1 LKVAEQVER
10 LPSKIVQVSGDGS
23 EDQSMAYVLC
33 EDGSMWV
40 YNHWHSEYRQTN
52 GEYQQ
57 IHPPHKPPTHAAD
70 LAEAVSLM
78 WNLLF
83 RTSLQGGKYKAASQQ
98 ARDDARAFLKR
109 MG

>member
-1 LKVAEQVER
+1 MAQVER
-10 LPSKIVQVSGDGS
+10 LPSKIVQYNNTDDV
-23 EDQSMAYVLC
+23 ALC
-33 EDGSMWV
+33 EDGSVW
-40 YNHWHSEYRQTN
+40 YYYDPEKKWT
-52 GEYQQ
+52 Q
-57 IHPPHKPPTHAAD
+57 IHPPHKPPAQAAD

-83 RTSLQGGKYKAASQQ
+83 RTSLKGGKYKAASQQ